1 MTATQTFSKVIYDPN
16 QAEIAKVNRV
26 DKTLF
31 INSEIWKGLPPGQRE
46 FVLLHEKGH
55 LVLQTADEFEANKY
69 AVGQFAKAGT
79 LTNAELGQRIVVMR
93 DILTP
98 RESGFG
104 EDLYA
109 AAITSTSGMIES
121 VTKVLPI
128 LGIGSKARQQ
138 ELAANVAAQSQ
149 LIEAQSKADSKK
161 TNSNIIIGVLA
172 GVILIVMGSLY
183 FILKK

>member
-1 MTATQTFSKVIYDPN
+1 MAATQTFSKVIYDPN

-31 INSEIWKGLPPGQRE
+31 INSEIWKGLPAGQRE

-98 RESGFG
+98 RESGFLA
-104 EDLYA
+104 E
-109 AAITSTSGMIES
+109 AIAGA
-121 VTKVLPI
+121 VTGISQALPV

-138 ELAANVAAQSQ
+138 EMAANVAAQSQ
-149 LIEAQSKADSKK
+149 LIAAQSKADEKK
-161 TNSNIIIGVLA
+161 ASTNLIMVVLA